1 MKKVLSFIGI
11 LALALSFLLGCRQK
25 VEEKTESPEDLAK
38 ADAIVL
44 LDTMLGK
51 SSNGFS
57 KLYGQNYEDWSE
69 KEVFDGLI
77 KEVVEDKG
85 YTPES
90 DYTFIYIQGIDA
102 KTPSQVLNKFYT
114 ARRDMIGRIRDY
126 KIKDV
131 KVDGDEATVIFASR
145 SINTKQAGVTVRNL
159 FLTLYD
165 GDINVLFKWNK
176 AGRNDD
182 EKAKA
187 KELTSRFLYGE
198 NYSGDLRQFDNI
210 DADTHYTPLTG
221 ADNIEKTFK
230 LNKDSSGH
238 WTITTEAYDQLIL
251 DMNDTKESSSQT
263 VFAERI
269 HKNLSD
275 YQPEQASSSE
285 EN

>member
-1 MKKVLSFIGI
+1 MKKTITFLSAIGLVLC
-11 LALALSFLLGCRQK
+11 LLVGCRQK

-57 KLYGQNYEDWSE
+57 KLYEQNYEDWSE

-102 KTPSQVLNKFYT
+102 KTPSQVVSKFYT
-114 ARRDMIGRIRDY
+114 TRRDMIGKIQDY
-126 KIKDV
+126 QIKDV
-131 KVDGDEATVIFASR
+131 KVDGDEATVTFTSR
-145 SINTKQAGVTVRNL
+145 SINTKQAGVTIRNL
-159 FLTLYD
+159 LLTLYD
-165 GDINVLFKWNK
+165 GDIEVLFRWNQ

-198 NYSGDLRQFDNI
+198 NYSGGLKRFDNI
-210 DADTHYTPLTG
+210 DSETHYTPLTG
-221 ADNIEKTFK
+221 ADNIEKTFT
-230 LNKDSSGH
+230 LTKDSSDH
-238 WTITTEAYDQLIL
+238 WTITPEGYDQLIL
-251 DMNDTKESSSQT
+251 DMNDTKESSGQA
-263 VFAERI
+263 VYAERI

-275 YQPEQASSSE
+275 YQPEQTSSSE
-285 EN
+285 